1 MAFLELDRL
10 TKRFGGFV
18 AVDGIDLSVERGK
31 LVCLLGPSGCGKTT
45 TLRLIAGFIGADG
58 GEIRVD
64 GRAVSSASTTVPP
77 ESRNMSMIFQ
87 SYALWPHMT
96 VFQNVAYGL
105 KLRKLSSSEVET
117 RVREVLASTKLSQLA
132 DRYPAELS
140 GGQQQ
145 RVSLARALVIKPQ
158 ILLLDEPLSNLDAN
172 LREEMRFE
180 IRRLHDQFRYT
191 TVYVTHDQAEAM
203 TTADLIVVMNQG
215 RIEQAGSP
223 EDIYERPE
231 SEFVA
236 RFIGGTNILKGRGG
250 ADRTVEVPNGPV
262 LRCGSGKVGSGGDT
276 AVSIRH
282 HDIALSPE
290 QPAGSGT
297 NAAPGTV
304 QRQIYLGSHR
314 DYLVTLPNNETVRAV
329 APVNVAIPVGAPVWL
344 RFPEEHCRALAR

>member
-1 MAFLELDRL
+1 MAFLELDGL
-10 TKRFGGFV
+10 TKRYGDFV
-18 AVDGIDLSVERGK
+18 AVKGINLSVERGK

-45 TLRLIAGFIGADG
+45 TLRLIAGFVGANG
-58 GEIRVD
+58 GAIRVD
-64 GRAVSSASTTVPP
+64 DRVVSEASGTVPP
-77 ESRNMSMIFQ
+77 EARNMSMIFQ

-96 VFQNVAYGL
+96 VFGNVAYGL
-105 KLRKLSSSEVET
+105 KLRRLPGAEIEH
-117 RVREVLASTKLSQLA
+117 RVREVLAATKLTELA

-145 RVSLARALVIKPQ
+145 RVSLARALVVKPQ

-180 IRRLHDQFRYT
+180 IRRLHDEFRYT
-191 TVYVTHDQAEAM
+191 TVYVTHDQSEAM
-203 TTADLIVVMNQG
+203 TTADLIVVMSQG
-215 RIEQAGSP
+215 IIEQAGTP

-236 RFIGGTNILKGRGG
+236 RFIGGTNILKGP
-250 ADRTVEVPNGPV
+250 ANAERTVAVPDGPV
-262 LRCGSGKVGSGGDT
+262 LRCGSGEVAVGKDT

-282 HDIALSPE
+282 HDIVLSTE
-290 QPAGSGT
+290 QPEMQS

-314 DYLVTLPNNETVRAV
+314 DYLVSLSNNEVMRAV
-329 APVNVAIPVGAPVWL
+329 APVSVDIPVGAPVWL